1 MIDRR
6 GKREMG
12 AKVWQDGLPA
22 RPLRG
27 TGHPVRWLAAGL
39 ILTGLI
45 ALHPMVIGLPALW

>member
-1 MIDRR
+1 
-6 GKREMG
+6 MG